1 MKVRYWT
8 LLVVAVTMMA
18 GPAWGQCVT
27 VCETGD
33 DEVTVRIYDD
43 EGEPFTL
50 ARVLENEYENIF
62 FVFDDGA
69 GNVCVVDTWAEELEP
84 ADVIDEDGY
93 MVVDLTD
100 EANWYGEYPGWEA
113 FLEAA
118 EFWGAG
124 VEGGS
129 GSPDA
134 EWYNVLSYR
143 LDGGPT
149 FGDWLDAGSASN
161 EGFGCIE
168 NPCEPPAPAGPTG
181 TISGN
186 THRPLV
192 DDDVT
197 LTLSLSNMVDEAPT
211 YQWSKDGGELGGE
224 TGDELFLPAVQ
235 LDDTGDYSVV
245 VTYVEEGGDAAY
257 AEIEASTY
265 IWVTEAGLPLAGGLG
280 LGLIAGACALAGV
293 VSIRRKK

>member
-1 MKVRYWT
+1 MKVGYWA
-8 LLVVAVTMMA
+8 LLVAAVTLIA

-27 VCETGD
+27 ACVTGD
-33 DEVTVRIYDD
+33 DEVTIRIYDD

-50 ARVLENEYENIF
+50 ERVLENEYENIF
-62 FVFDDGA
+62 FIVVDGD
-69 GNVCVVDTWAEELEP
+69 GNGALLDTWADGIEP

-149 FGDWLDAGSASN
+149 FGDWLDAGSVSN

-181 TISGN
+181 TISGDS
-186 THRPLV
+186 RPLV
-192 DDDVT
+192 GETIT
-197 LTLSLSNMVDEAPT
+197 LEAILFGADAT
-211 YQWSKDGGELGGE
+211 GHSWSKDGGGEIGTEATLELADL
-224 TGDELFLPAVQ
+224 T
-235 LDDTGDYSVV
+235 LDDTGEYSVV
-245 VTYVEEGGDAAY
+245 VTYDDGGGDVAY
-257 AEIEASTY
+257 AELEMTKY
-265 IWVTEAGLPLAGGLG
+265 VWVTEAGLPLAGGLG